1 MARGGKLDT
10 VDAVLSCVGR
20 EWRKKAAVGR
30 KGEWELVGG
39 SSGYVNLAREVPTV
53 GE

>member
-10 VDAVLSCVGR
+10 VDAMLSCAGR
-20 EWRKKAAVGR
+20 ERRKKTAVGQ

-39 SSGYVNLAREVPTV
+39 SSGYLNLAREVPTV